1 MSMGQLVSLA
11 HFMTSV
17 FYYTFEGHNILTILQ
32 MDLFVFL
39 KWVKSEE
46 VFRVTRLCYFDFFL
60 QNQTKVLVF
69 FKLKTV
75 VTTFGQL

>member
-1 MSMGQLVSLA
+1 
-11 HFMTSV
+11 
-17 FYYTFEGHNILTILQ
+17 